1 MTTSTNFC
9 YRHPDRE
16 TGLRCN
22 RCERPICASCA
33 VRTPTGYRCPECI
46 REQKRVFDTAKAQ
59 DYVLA
64 FIVAAVIAYVGG
76 LVLSNLG
83 FFVFFLSPFAGIAA
97 AEAVRWVVQKRRA
110 KTLFQIATA
119 GVVVG
124 GLVLILDDLFF
135 LLVFRDLGFLVGLL
149 WPAIYIVIA
158 AITTYTRLAGIQ
170 LRY

>member
-1 MTTSTNFC
+1 MTTSTNYC

-22 RCERPICASCA
+22 RCDKYICGSCA
-33 VRTPTGYRCPECI
+33 VRTPTGYRCTECI
-46 REQKRVFDTAKAQ
+46 REQKKVFDTAQVQ

-64 FIVAAVIAYVGG
+64 FIVAGVISFFGG
-76 LVLSNLG
+76 LVLSRLG

-97 AEAVRWVVQKRRA
+97 AEAVRWVVQKRRST
-110 KTLFQIATA
+110 TLFQIATA

-135 LLVFRDLGFLVGLL
+135 LFVIREPGILIGLL
-149 WPAIYIVIA
+149 WPAIYILIA
-158 AITTYTRLAGIQ
+158 AGTAYTRLSGIQ
-170 LRY
+170 LR